1 MADVKNRATA
11 GFAEREGETVRT
23 LADQAAEAHIS
34 EPESMGTGFRPFERY
49 HVELAHA
56 DDGKARFVRDIL
68 RIGRTVGVIAVDLER
83 DEIVLIRQF
92 RLAAHLRIGL
102 GDLVEI
108 PAGYVDRDE
117 TTDEAIRRECEEE
130 IGIAPRALRKICTF
144 MPAPGI
150 LDEYATIYIAAVDAS
165 KAPARAGASHEIEQ
179 TRPIRVR
186 IDDALDAL
194 KRGATHNGYLIIA
207 LQWIALNRD
216 RLPELLREP

>member
-1 MADVKNRATA
+1 MAEVRDRATA
-11 GFAEREGETVRT
+11 RLAEREDGTVRT
-23 LADQAAEAHIS
+23 LADQAAEARIG

-68 RIGRTVGVIAVDLER
+68 RIGRTVGVIAIDLDR
-83 DEIVLIRQF
+83 GEIVLIRQF

-108 PAGYVDRDE
+108 PAGYVDRNE
-117 TTDEAIRRECEEE
+117 TPDDAIRRECEEE
-130 IGIAPRALRKICTF
+130 IGIVPRALRQICTF

-150 LDEYATIYIAAVDAS
+150 LDEFATIYIAAVDAS
-165 KAPARAGASHEIEQ
+165 KAPARAGASYEIEQ

-194 KRGATHNGYLIIA
+194 GRGAVHNGYLIIA

>member
-1 MADVKNRATA
+1 
-11 GFAEREGETVRT
+11 
-23 LADQAAEAHIS
+23 
-34 EPESMGTGFRPFERY
+34 MGTGFRPFERY

-56 DDGKARFVRDIL
+56 DDGKAHFTRDIL
-68 RIGRTVGVIAVDLER
+68 RIGRTVGVIAVDLDR

-92 RLAAHLRIGL
+92 RLAAHLRLGL

-117 TTDEAIRRECEEE
+117 TPDDAMRRECEEE
-130 IGIAPRALRKICTF
+130 IGIAPRGLREICTF

-165 KAPARAGASHEIEQ
+165 KAPTRAGASYEIEQ

-194 KRGATHNGYLIIA
+194 GRGAIHNGYLIIA